1 MEELTEQI
9 AAEIGPKWVQLL
21 AKLGLDYRCR
31 FRFVGEH
38 KNDPKTLQETKCT
51 RDTIRSVVTNGAM
64 ILHWV

>member
-38 KNDPKTLQETKCT
+38 KNDPKPVQETKCT
-51 RDTIRSVVTNGAM
+51 RDTIR
-64 ILHWV
+64 